1 MLSVGYFYH
10 LNPFRHRV
18 DKREDVG
25 SQDLVPYLLDGVIEL
40 LDRVELAS
48 IGLDVAVHVSP
59 EVLYWIE
66 VGIKEGSGMRRS
78 FVQAMQNDALDG
90 PNHIQFPAARDMQL
104 AIQPFDGRE
113 TYSGLGAPFTQWG
126 YRFLRQLSHAQ
137 QASGGIW
144 SEEVKLDCLGRHLSG
159 RALTYYEQQVTQWMT
174 QCSSVE
180 EVMDRINEVF
190 RLSITRTQV
199 TRAFTAKNSSG
210 RSWNEHFLFL
220 SAVSEA
226 VGVEDDMLLESVIK
240 YANPEF
246 KQALMARV
254 NTMREDTRRQAEEL
268 CHFAQ
273 LMDSDS
279 INNAPR
285 EAKRW
290 MRDRISAI
298 RETKPKKEINCY
310 SCGKSGHM
318 KRECRNKNSSN
329 NEDIVLGIGSKD
341 SRGQETEKARKE
353 CNECCILPNGKE
365 MKMGLTGSVKIIAT
379 VNGLQRN
386 VLLNDVQHAKNLPWN
401 IVSYGKLEAKGCKL
415 KYQADG
421 SRAVQRTSDGAIVFE
436 RQHSV
441 SLSTMEAEFVAASKA
456 AQELLGARELFK
468 ELKINVKEPMIL
480 WMDNQA
486 AISQQYMDKRIIAPT
501 YVHTSKMLADLHT
514 KEFLTPR
521 FLQLRDLW
529 QLRNW
534 TLQVEDDT
542 NSSATTKEGVLKGP
556 KIKL

>member
-421 SRAVQRTSDGAIVFE
+421 SRAVQRTSD
-436 RQHSV
+436 V